1 MEKTSLTASIDIETA
16 AIVQRLATARG
27 QSIGDV
33 AAALLHE
40 AALSEERLLD
50 AAQTG
55 LDDLQHGRTIPHD
68 VVMRELDAMIAR
80 HRARCQD

>member
-27 QSIGDV
+27 QSISDV
-33 AAALLHE
+33 AATLLHD
-40 AALSEERLLD
+40 AAVSEERLLD
-50 AAQTG
+50 AAQVG
-55 LDDLQHGRTIPHD
+55 LDDLRHGRTIPHD
-68 VVMRELDAMIAR
+68 VVMQELDAMIAR

>member
-1 MEKTSLTASIDIETA
+1 MEKTSLTTTLDVATA

-33 AAALLHE
+33 AAALLQD
-40 AALSEERLLD
+40 AAMSEERLLD
-50 AAQTG
+50 AAQVG
-55 LDDLQHGRTIPHD
+55 LNDLRHGRTIPHE
-68 VVMRELDAMIAR
+68 VVMRDLNAIIAR